1 MKIPFETATFI
12 TSALLETEWP
22 SLKSPQG
29 NPLPEIALVGK
40 SNVGKS
46 SLINALLGHK
56 KIAKTSSIPG
66 KTQRMNFF
74 LIDEKILLVDLPG
87 YGCAKAPEISVAE
100 WSKAIDTYVKTRTAL
115 KLLILL
121 IDSRRGVSEEDWQ
134 IITWAN
140 AKELPLLII
149 LTKTDK
155 LSPAELR
162 LAITEATTSFGD
174 CFPFNIYDKGARR
187 KLILAIQKRIHP

>member
-1 MKIPFETATFI
+1 MKIPFETARFI
-12 TSALLETEWP
+12 TSALAEKEWP
-22 SLKSPQG
+22 HLKSPKG
-29 NPLPEIALVGK
+29 TLFPEIALVGR

-46 SLINALLGHK
+46 SLINALLGQK
-56 KIAKTSSIPG
+56 KVAKTSSIPG

-74 LIDEKILLVDLPG
+74 LIDEQLLLVDLPG
-87 YGCAKAPEISVAE
+87 YGFAKAPESAVID
-100 WSKAIDTYVKTRTAL
+100 WSRAIDTYVKTRESL

-121 IDSRRGVSEEDWQ
+121 IDSRRGASEEDWQ

-155 LSPAELR
+155 LSSSELK

-187 KLILAIQKRIHP
+187 KLILAIQKRIPT

>member
-1 MKIPFETATFI
+1 MKVPFETARFI
-12 TSALLETEWP
+12 TSALAEKEWP
-22 SLKSPQG
+22 VLKSPKG
-29 NPLPEIALVGK
+29 TPFPEIALVGR

-46 SLINALLGHK
+46 SLINALLKQK
-56 KIAKTSSIPG
+56 KVAKTSSIPG

-74 LIDEKILLVDLPG
+74 LIDEQLLLVDLPG
-87 YGCAKAPEISVAE
+87 YGFAKAPEASVVE
-100 WSKAIDTYVKTRTAL
+100 WSEAIDTYVKTRKSL

-121 IDSRRGVSEEDWQ
+121 IDSRRGASEEDWQ

-155 LSPAELR
+155 LSPQELK
-162 LAITEATTSFGD
+162 LAITQATTSFGD
-174 CFPFNIYDKGARR
+174 CFPFNIHDKGARR
-187 KLILAIQKRIHP
+187 KLILAIQKRIPL

>member
-1 MKIPFETATFI
+1 MKIPFETARFI
-12 TSALLETEWP
+12 TSALAEKEWP
-22 SLKSPQG
+22 SLKSPKG
-29 NPLPEIALVGK
+29 TFFPEIALVGR

-46 SLINALLGHK
+46 SLINALLGRK
-56 KIAKTSSIPG
+56 KVAKTSSIPG

-74 LIDEKILLVDLPG
+74 LIDEMLLLVDLPG
-87 YGCAKAPEISVAE
+87 YGFAKAPESFVAE
-100 WSKAIDTYVKTRTAL
+100 WSQAIDTYVKTRESL

-140 AKELPLLII
+140 AKQLPLLII

-155 LSPAELR
+155 LTPAELK
-162 LAITEATTSFGD
+162 LAITQATTSFGD

-187 KLILAIQKRIHP
+187 RLILAIQKRIPS